1 MSSLHSCHWDWC
13 RYTTVL
19 HDDFVEHVISTHI
32 DKAEPVKRADI
43 SLIRHVE
50 QGTSGHSGGSGQLF
64 ARCRYLIAIDS
75 FVGSILNMEAAGAR
89 SKAPQSESTANDPV
103 PSGPETINAALSFTS
118 GSTFIL
124 PLSQQKQDTTTSDGS
139 QGQSGISQL
148 NLQTQATYKSQG
160 FDYLRTSRLIYPSLI
175 LIINCVTQHPPMR
188 LVTEEPTTS
197 RYRPC
202 NSYPDPRV
210 FFRSL
215 VRCTK

>member
-89 SKAPQSESTANDPV
+89 SKAPQSESTVSSELSSLLPSPHHQHIFKANDPV

-160 FDYLRTSRLIYPSLI
+160 FDYVGLSL
-175 LIINCVTQHPPMR
+175 
-188 LVTEEPTTS
+188 
-197 RYRPC
+197 
-202 NSYPDPRV
+202 
-210 FFRSL
+210 
-215 VRCTK
+215 

>member
-1 MSSLHSCHWDWC
+1 
-13 RYTTVL
+13 L

-50 QGTSGHSGGSGQLF
+50 QGTSGHS
-64 ARCRYLIAIDS
+64 DS

-160 FDYLRTSRLIYPSLI
+160 FDYVGLSL
-175 LIINCVTQHPPMR
+175 
-188 LVTEEPTTS
+188 
-197 RYRPC
+197 
-202 NSYPDPRV
+202 
-210 FFRSL
+210 
-215 VRCTK
+215 